1 MKAIIK
7 NGVANKDIQS
17 CLISECGVEITFH
30 NNDLAD
36 KFALSLNLSGIPC
49 VNNGNKITISYIDQ
63 LSVRARLT
71 QLSTSSASCVLD
83 CWRDNW
89 QSGKTDKLI
98 LLVDGVV

>member
-36 KFALSLNLSGIPC
+36 KFALSLNLCGIQTR
-49 VNNGNKITISYIDQ
+49 ITE
-63 LSVRARLT
+63 RL
-71 QLSTSSASCVLD
+71 
-83 CWRDNW
+83 R
-89 QSGKTDKLI
+89 
-98 LLVDGVV
+98 

>member
-30 NNDLAD
+30 N
-36 KFALSLNLSGIPC
+36 
-49 VNNGNKITISYIDQ
+49 
-63 LSVRARLT
+63 
-71 QLSTSSASCVLD
+71 
-83 CWRDNW
+83 
-89 QSGKTDKLI
+89 TDKLI

>member
-7 NGVANKDIQS
+7 NGVINKDIQS

-49 VNNGNKITISYIDQ
+49 VNNGNKVTISYIDQ
-63 LSVRARLT
+63 LSEIIQNKMETLF
-71 QLSTSSASCVLD
+71 
-83 CWRDNW
+83 
-89 QSGKTDKLI
+89 
-98 LLVDGVV
+98 LLFNLERQIKALRFHIH